1 VNDPDAPANNPV
13 DLFFNVK
20 INPEDMENIK
30 RHSNPMCRFT
40 SKDGKKVVFTQGI
53 LLHVP
58 ITSDVAL
65 ANTPNS
71 IKCKSP
77 RWDLNGTSEDLD
89 AEVSLN
95 GQNYFG
101 RIAFTI
107 TDPLKLHRI
116 VPIAG
121 PISASTQMRLI
132 GSGFR
137 PRSTKL
143 QISSKWGPI
152 LTNDI
157 SRAEVSDYTWSFPE
171 FLK

>member
-1 VNDPDAPANNPV
+1 
-13 DLFFNVK
+13 
-20 INPEDMENIK
+20 
-30 RHSNPMCRFT
+30 
-40 SKDGKKVVFTQGI
+40 
-53 LLHVP
+53 
-58 ITSDVAL
+58 
-65 ANTPNS
+65 
-71 IKCKSP
+71 
-77 RWDLNGTSEDLD
+77 LNGTSEDLD

-101 RIAFTI
+101 KIAFTI